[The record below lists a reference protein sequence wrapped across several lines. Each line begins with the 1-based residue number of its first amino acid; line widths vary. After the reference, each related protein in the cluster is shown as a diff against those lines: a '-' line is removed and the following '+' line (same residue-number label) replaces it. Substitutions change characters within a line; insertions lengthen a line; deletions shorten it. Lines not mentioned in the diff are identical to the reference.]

1 MKVINFLPDDYLE
14 RCRRRR
20 ANIVCLAI
28 AATAVV
34 ALGGLSGFAFF
45 NVLSVASVRGAV
57 EQQYQ
62 EASQQIDQL
71 RQLEEHRSTLLR
83 KVELS
88 TGLLERVPRSQLLAR
103 LTNYLPPHTNL
114 VAVAMRLEDIEIKAP
129 QPPGGNAAGGAGG
142 PAAQAVDA
150 AKNVAKAPLPADARK
165 DKSGAY
171 KVKQCVFRVDG
182 MAPTDFEVAEYIQR
196 LAADPLFRHVD
207 LQFSEEFPYKEG
219 VLVRRFQLV
228 VRLSLEA
235 ERIFESAAPG
245 SMAVTPPPP
254 AAVGDKS

>member
-114 VAVAMRLEDIEIKAP
+114 VAVAMRLEDVEIKAP
-129 QPPGGNAAGGAGG
+129 QPPGGVAAGGAGG
-142 PAAQAVDA
+142 PAA
-150 AKNVAKAPLPADARK
+150 KNAAKAPLPADARK

-182 MAPTDFEVAEYIQR
+182 MAPTDVEVAEYIQR

-235 ERIFESAAPG
+235 EKIFESAAPG

-254 AAVGDKS
+254 AVAGGKS